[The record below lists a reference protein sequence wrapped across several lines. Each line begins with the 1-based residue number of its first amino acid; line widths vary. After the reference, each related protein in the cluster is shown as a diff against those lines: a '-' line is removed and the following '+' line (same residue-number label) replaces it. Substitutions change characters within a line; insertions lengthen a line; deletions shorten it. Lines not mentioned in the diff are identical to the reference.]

1 MFVIIRVGNKQYKV
15 TSGDVI
21 VVDKLDGKV
30 GDSVEFTDVLLVRGE
45 KSVKVGKPTVKSA
58 KVTAKILAQEKG
70 EKIDIHRFKSKVNY
84 RRAKG
89 FRAKLTRLEITSVVT
104 A

>member
-1 MFVIIRVGNKQYKV
+1 MFAVVRVGNKQFKV
-15 TSGDVI
+15 TPKDVI
-21 VVDKLDGKV
+21 VVDKMDGAV
-30 GDSVEFTDVLLVRGE
+30 GDTVELADILLVSGE
-45 KSVKVGKPTVKSA
+45 KKLEVGKPVVKGH

-70 EKIDIHRFKSKVNY
+70 DKIDIHRFKSKVNY

-89 FRAKLTRLEITSVVT
+89 FRAQLTRLEILTV

>member
-1 MFVIIRVGNKQYKV
+1 MFAVVRVGNKQFKV
-15 TSGDVI
+15 APKDVI
-21 VVDKLDGKV
+21 VVDKMDGTA
-30 GDSVEFTDVLLVRGE
+30 GDTIELSDILLVGGE
-45 KSVKVGKPTVKSA
+45 KKVKVGKPVVKGHS
-58 KVTAKILAQEKG
+58 VTAKILAQEQG

-89 FRAKLTRLEITSVVT
+89 FRAQLTRLEILTV

>member
-1 MFVIIRVGNKQYKV
+1 MLAVVRVGNKQFKV
-15 TSGDVI
+15 VPKDII
-21 VVDKLDGKV
+21 VVDKMDGAV
-30 GDSVEFTDVLLVRGE
+30 GETVELSDVLLVKDE
-45 KSVKVGKPTVKSA
+45 KKTEVGKPVVKGH
-58 KVTAKILAQEKG
+58 KVVAKILAQEKG

-89 FRAKLTRLEITSVVT
+89 FRAELTRLEIVSV